1 MKLLSIFSFALVLS
15 FAASQSQAEGPW
27 VGETG
32 EQSVTASVV
41 LDTFDDIWA
50 GSTDSDGPGDF
61 EQLNLWL
68 DYSLAITDRLTMS
81 FVTGATRAT
90 LDRDKNE
97 PTEDIEGRSDTALA
111 IKYLLVDE
119 FDSDGNWPSMAAK
132 FSLISKG
139 TYDRSDSAPPPP
151 INVHAPGDK
160 ADGAEL
166 LIQIGKLLDNGLAVF
181 GEVGY
186 RTRGQEVPDDVIY
199 NIGINYLVVD
209 RVSVFSRLGT
219 ERSRKGLDIGTA
231 AFREAGTPFHR
242 LKEEKDTIEFGASFT
257 LSKSQSL
264 SFLLANVFDGRNTG
278 KSTIVSAS
286 YSHYF

>member
-1 MKLLSIFSFALVLS
+1 
-15 FAASQSQAEGPW
+15 
-27 VGETG
+27 
-32 EQSVTASVV
+32 
-41 LDTFDDIWA
+41 
-50 GSTDSDGPGDF
+50 
-61 EQLNLWL
+61 
-68 DYSLAITDRLTMS
+68 MS
-81 FVTGATRAT
+81 FVTGVTRAT
-90 LDRDKNE
+90 LDRDDNVA
-97 PTEDIEGRSDTALA
+97 TEDLEGRSDTALA
-111 IKYLLVDE
+111 VKYLLVDE
-119 FDSDGNWPSMAAK
+119 FDSGGSWPSVAAK

-139 TYDRSDSAPPPP
+139 TYDRSKPP
-151 INVHAPGDK
+151 NVHAPGDK

-166 LIQIGKLLDNGLAVF
+166 LIQIGKLLDNGLALF

-219 ERSRKGLDIGTA
+219 ERSRKGLDIKVPPFGA
-231 AFREAGTPFHR
+231 LGAPFHR

-278 KSTIVSAS
+278 QSTIVSAS